1 VLVAEDCVSLC
12 PHGYTAIFD
21 CPICECPGCAR
32 PQDACVCH
40 LEQRDTAPAERQ
52 VSNDELLAQFAELL
66 LKVNAAR
73 FEA

>member
-1 VLVAEDCVSLC
+1 VSAPARL
-12 PHGYTAIFD
+12 TTIFD
-21 CPICECPGCAR
+21 CPHCECPGCAR

-40 LEQRDTAPAERQ
+40 LEGRDTAPPRPPAARQ

-73 FEA
+73 FES

>member
-1 VLVAEDCVSLC
+1 MSLC

-21 CPICECPGCAR
+21 CPHCDCPGCAR

-40 LEQRDTAPAERQ
+40 LETRDTAASRPPAERQ

-73 FEA
+73 FES